1 MCFFNPTICRAATD
15 RRVGQVTIYS
25 TINVSLFV
33 KLLEEPS
40 HVYFF
45 SFLRQLTYWG
55 RLKRCLDVTDP
66 RTLFVSEVCFYH
78 LSYVLLFQGASFQFI
93 DLELLIAEK
102 APGFYQSFKAV

>member
-1 MCFFNPTICRAATD
+1 M
-15 RRVGQVTIYS
+15 
-25 TINVSLFV
+25 

-40 HVYFF
+40 RVYFV

-78 LSYVLLFQGASFQFI
+78 LILYVLLFQGASFQFI
-93 DLELLIAEK
+93 DLKLLIAEK